1 MLFRRQTF
9 RKKFFFQLFYSR
21 KKVVYVSGE
30 ETAQQIVS
38 RSQRLS
44 MKTEDIFLLCD
55 TNLDRIIDRTINGMD
70 DAPALMIVDSIQTMQ
85 CADNE
90 NIMGGITQI
99 RQCAAK
105 LLQLAKSTGT
115 VGNFDSLNKYFYR
128 INILLFYAEIFLIVN
143 KI

>member
-1 MLFRRQTF
+1 
-9 RKKFFFQLFYSR
+9 
-21 KKVVYVSGE
+21 
-30 ETAQQIVS
+30 
-38 RSQRLS
+38 
-44 MKTEDIFLLCD
+44 
-55 TNLDRIIDRTINGMD
+55 MD